1 MSTVANRPTE
11 PSAAPILDV
20 APAQFEEASAQPAE
34 ASAQSEEASA
44 HTGQADDRVLAPSAK
59 PSGALT
65 TVAGEYV
72 KLIELFAAATPMSM
86 SHWNSRTGDV
96 FALPAGKR
104 RQQAAQ
110 DFERLLW
117 RDEAW
122 VEVPFQESDAAFA
135 LATEFVASL
144 QPGRG
149 RVALQVALQGPKPFR
164 AFRAAIAHFA
174 GLARRWYAQQAAEAE
189 LRLIQFCL
197 AQSWALA
204 DPRFA
209 GAVERWLDAND
220 EQVEVAP
227 QPFAERVRVA
237 VAALSLARKAAGPT
251 CESAAAEGS

>member
-1 MSTVANRPTE
+1 MSTLGNTPTK
-11 PSAAPILDV
+11 PSAAPILDL
-20 APAQFEEASAQPAE
+20 AA
-34 ASAQSEEASA
+34 AQSEAPSGHA
-44 HTGQADDRVLAPSAK
+44 GQADDQASAPNAP

-72 KLIELFAAATPMSM
+72 KLIDLFAVATPMSM

-96 FALPAGKR
+96 FALPSGKR

-110 DFERLLW
+110 DFERSLW
-117 RDEAW
+117 RDGAW

-135 LATEFVASL
+135 QATDFVASL

-149 RVALQVALQGPKPFR
+149 RAALQAALQGPKPFR
-164 AFRAAIAHFA
+164 AFRAAIGHFA

-197 AQSWALA
+197 AQGWALA

-220 EQVEVAP
+220 DQVEVGP

-237 VAALSLARKAAGPT
+237 VAALSLARKTAGSA
-251 CESAAAEGS
+251 CESAPAEGS